1 MLMTMS
7 KDSIISERGN
17 NFSVVMALWRLLI
30 AFAGP
35 AAVLQMIAVCGLRS
49 DSYRADYFTSRIAFI
64 ISSLERLSGSGV
76 FGGYFV
82 FLIEKKSF

>member
-7 KDSIISERGN
+7 KGSIISERGN

-49 DSYRADYFTSRIAFI
+49 DSFRADYFTSRIAFI
-64 ISSLERLSGSGV
+64 ISSLERLSRCRVLGDISS
-76 FGGYFV
+76 
-82 FLIEKKSF
+82 FLLRKKSF